1 MNQKKKEI
9 VKEIFSPVIRKFQRI
24 QIQTHYKDECWSIDL
39 IDRSNLSKYN
49 KNYKFIFTIIDN
61 HTKYAWA
68 IPLKDK
74 SGKST
79 TTALKS
85 LIEKEKRKPHKIW
98 SDRGKEFYNTTFLHY
113 LKEQNIQIYSTHS
126 DLKAVFVER
135 FNRTLLDLIKEPMYI
150 EGKGSWL
157 NHLDAALDKY
167 NNRVHGTT
175 KMTPFEMSFKTAIR
189 ATTTAIAI
197 AASRTASPNL
207 IPNNNKLRAASREL
221 SHTASPK
228 FQVGDFVRV
237 PDKRNIYSKG
247 YTTNWNRELFKI
259 HSISKT
265 NPVTYTLNDENGDII
280 QGKYYEQEL
289 LRSIFDFDSNNKT
302 LESMNIF
309 HKFE

>member
-1 MNQKKKEI
+1 MNQNTGLRDSSRKTEI
-9 VKEIFSPVIRKFQRI
+9 VKEIFSPVIKKFQRI

-39 IDRSNLSKYN
+39 IDRSSLSKYN

-74 SGKST
+74 SGKNT
-79 TTALKS
+79 TTAIKN

-157 NHLDAALDKY
+157 NHLDAALQKY

-175 KMTPFEMSFKTAIR
+175 KMTPFE
-189 ATTTAIAI
+189 ATKLH
-197 AASRTASPNL
+197 SNNSLLPSNNN
-207 IPNNNKLRAASREL
+207 NNNKVPRDSYRDSYRSFAQSFA
-221 SHTASPK
+221 K

-259 HSISKT
+259 HSINKT

>member
-1 MNQKKKEI
+1 MKEKKKKI
-9 VKEIFSPVIRKFQRI
+9 AKEIFSPVIKKFQRI

-74 SGKST
+74 SGNST

-85 LIEKEKRKPHKIW
+85 LIEKTKRKPDKIW
-98 SDRGKEFYNTTFLHY
+98 SDRGKEFYNKTFLDV
-113 LKEQNIQIYSTHS
+113 LKQNETQIYSTNS

-135 FNRTLLDLIKEPMYI
+135 FNGTLLDLIKEPMYI
-150 EGKGSWL
+150 EGKACWL
-157 NHLDAALDKY
+157 NHLDTAMEKY
-167 NNRVHGTT
+167 NNRVHTTT
-175 KMTPFEMSFKTAIR
+175 KMTPFEANNTAKL
-189 ATTTAIAI
+189 
-197 AASRTASPNL
+197 ASHKPIDPPTFV
-207 IPNNNKLRAASREL
+207 NKPKQ
-221 SHTASPK
+221 PK
-228 FQVGDFVRV
+228 FQVGDYVRV

-259 HSISKT
+259 HKIIPT
-265 NPVTYTLNDENGDII
+265 NPVTYGLVDENNEQIE
-280 QGKYYEQEL
+280 GKYYEQEL
-289 LRSIFDFDSNNKT
+289 LRSIFNFKSNNKT

-309 HKFE
+309 HRYE

>member
-1 MNQKKKEI
+1 MNQNTGLRDSSRKTEI
-9 VKEIFSPVIRKFQRI
+9 VKEIFSPVIKKFQRI

-39 IDRSNLSKYN
+39 IDRSSLSKYN

-79 TTALKS
+79 TTAIKN

-113 LKEQNIQIYSTHS
+113 LKEQNIQIYSTNS

-150 EGKGSWL
+150 EGKGNWL

-175 KMTPFEMSFKTAIR
+175 KMTPFEMSFNTLIR
-189 ATTTAIAI
+189 A
-197 AASRTASPNL
+197 ASPNL
-207 IPNNNKLRAASREL
+207 IPKNDNNNHNNKL
-221 SHTASPK
+221 PK

-259 HSISKT
+259 HSINKT

>member
-1 MNQKKKEI
+1 MNQNAGLRKTEI
-9 VKEIFSPVIRKFQRI
+9 TKEIFSPVIKKFQRI

-79 TTALKS
+79 TTALKG

-113 LKEQNIQIYSTHS
+113 LKEQNIQISSTNS

-135 FNRTLLDLIKEPMYI
+135 FNRTLLDLINEPMYI

-157 NHLDAALDKY
+157 NHLDAALQKY
-167 NNRVHGTT
+167 NNRVHTTT
-175 KMTPFEMSFKTAIR
+175 KMTPFEMSFNTLIR
-189 ATTTAIAI
+189 A
-197 AASRTASPNL
+197 SSPNL
-207 IPNNNKLRAASREL
+207 IPKNDNNNHNNKL
-221 SHTASPK
+221 PK

-259 HSISKT
+259 HSINKT
-265 NPVTYTLNDENGDII
+265 NPVTYTLNDENGEII
-280 QGKYYEQEL
+280 QGKNYEQEL
-289 LRSIFDFDSNNKT
+289 LSSIFDFDSNNKT

-309 HKFE
+309 HRFE

>member
-1 MNQKKKEI
+1 MNQKKKEY
-9 VKEIFSPVIRKFQRI
+9 VKEIFSPVIKKFQRI

-39 IDRSNLSKYN
+39 IDRSSLSKYN

-79 TTALKS
+79 TAAFKNLLETS
-85 LIEKEKRKPHKIW
+85 KRKPHKIW

-113 LKEQNIQIYSTHS
+113 LKEQNIQIYSTNS

-150 EGKGSWL
+150 EGKGNWL

-175 KMTPFEMSFKTAIR
+175 KMTPIEAKKLHSKKPIDPPTIVNKPKQPRSFA
-189 ATTTAIAI
+189 
-197 AASRTASPNL
+197 
-207 IPNNNKLRAASREL
+207 
-221 SHTASPK
+221 K

-259 HSISKT
+259 HSINKT
-265 NPVTYTLNDENGDII
+265 NPVTYTLNDENGEII

-289 LRSIFDFDSNNKT
+289 LRSIFNFDSNNKT

>member
-1 MNQKKKEI
+1 MNQNTGLRDSSRKTEI
-9 VKEIFSPVIRKFQRI
+9 VKEIFSPVIKKFQRI

-39 IDRSNLSKYN
+39 IDRSSLSKYN

-79 TTALKS
+79 TTAIKN

-157 NHLDAALDKY
+157 NHLDAALQKY
-167 NNRVHGTT
+167 NNRVHTTT
-175 KMTPFEMSFKTAIR
+175 KMTPFE
-189 ATTTAIAI
+189 
-197 AASRTASPNL
+197 ASNNSLLPSNNN
-207 IPNNNKLRAASREL
+207 NNNKVPRDSYRDSYRSFARDSYRSFA
-221 SHTASPK
+221 K
-228 FQVGDFVRV
+228 FQVGDYVRV

-259 HSISKT
+259 HSINKT
-265 NPVTYTLNDENGDII
+265 NPVTYTLNDENGEII

>member
-1 MNQKKKEI
+1 MNEKKEI
-9 VKEIFSPVIRKFQRI
+9 VKEIFSPVIKKFQRI

-39 IDRSNLSKYN
+39 IDRSSLSKYN

-79 TTALKS
+79 TTAFKK
-85 LIEKEKRKPHKIW
+85 LIETSKRKPDKIW
-98 SDRGKEFYNTTFLHY
+98 SDKGKEFYNKTFLDF
-113 LKEQNIQIYSTHS
+113 LKQNEIQIYSTNS

-135 FNRTLLDLIKEPMYI
+135 FNRTLLDLIKKPMYI
-150 EGKGSWL
+150 EGKACWL
-157 NHLDAALDKY
+157 NHLDTAMEKY

-175 KMTPFEMSFKTAIR
+175 KMTPFEMVTNTNKI
-189 ATTTAIAI
+189 INI
-197 AASRTASPNL
+197 KINKKEK
-207 IPNNNKLRAASREL
+207 IPKI
-221 SHTASPK
+221 
-228 FQVGDFVRV
+228 QVGDYVRV

-259 HSISKT
+259 HKINLT
-265 NPVTYTLNDENGDII
+265 NPVTYGLVDENNEQIE
-280 QGKYYEQEL
+280 GKYYEQEL
-289 LRSIFDFDSNNKT
+289 LGSVFNFKSNNKT

-309 HKFE
+309 HQNE

>member
-1 MNQKKKEI
+1 MKEKTKEI
-9 VKEIFSPVIRKFQRI
+9 AKERFSPVIKKFQRI

-39 IDRSNLSKYN
+39 IDRSSLAKYN

-85 LIEKEKRKPHKIW
+85 LIEKAKRKPDKIW
-98 SDRGKEFYNTTFLHY
+98 SDRGEEFYNKTFLDF
-113 LKEQNIQIYSTHS
+113 LKQNEIQVYSTNL

-150 EGKGSWL
+150 EGKACWL
-157 NHLDAALDKY
+157 NHLDTAMEKY
-167 NNRVHGTT
+167 NNCVHTT
-175 KMTPFEMSFKTAIR
+175 TRMTPFEA
-189 ATTTAIAI
+189 
-197 AASRTASPNL
+197 
-207 IPNNNKLRAASREL
+207 NNQPTDPLTFVNKPKQ
-221 SHTASPK
+221 PK
-228 FQVGDFVRV
+228 FHVGDYVRD

-259 HSISKT
+259 HKINNT
-265 NPVTYTLNDENGDII
+265 NPVTYGLVDENNEQIE
-280 QGKYYEQEL
+280 GKYYEQEL
-289 LRSIFDFDSNNKT
+289 LRSIFNFDSNNKT

-309 HKFE
+309 HRYE